1 MIDLYFAYICFSYGS
16 QNSLALVSDI
26 ELKSDELRNKT
37 SVTVFYRGNKQWVRV
52 WVHMSL
58 F

>member
-1 MIDLYFAYICFSYGS
+1 VIVLYFAYICFNYRS

-37 SVTVFYRGNKQWVRV
+37 SVPVFYRGNKIWVQV
-52 WVHMSL
+52 WVHMS
-58 F
+58 